1 MKQFSKILVVSDDLN
16 INIPM
21 GVGFYDL
28 RLLKIDNQTMLPLCV
43 MIIGGLQNVNH
54 NVIILV
60 DSRSFLLQHIEIVE
74 AYELMGDLP
83 QGRKLDLIQINKLA
97 IENTQLLI
105 HLNEL
110 TPNKRKKESVKGE
123 KYVKVDR

>member
-1 MKQFSKILVVSDDLN
+1 MKQFSKILIVSDDINL
-16 INIPM
+16 NIPM

-28 RLLKIDNQTMLPLCV
+28 RLLKIDNQTMLPLAV

-54 NVIILV
+54 NVVILV

-83 QGRKLDLIQINKLA
+83 QGRVINLIQINKLA
-97 IENTQLLI
+97 IENAQLLI

-110 TPNKRKKESVKGE
+110 TPNQRKKEGVKN
-123 KYVKVDR
+123 VKVDR

>member
-1 MKQFSKILVVSDDLN
+1 
-16 INIPM
+16 
-21 GVGFYDL
+21 
-28 RLLKIDNQTMLPLCV
+28 MLPLSV

-83 QGRKLDLIQINKLA
+83 QGRVINLIQINKLA
-97 IENTQLLI
+97 IENAQLLI

-110 TPNKRKKESVKGE
+110 TPNQRKKEGVKN
-123 KYVKVDR
+123 VKVDR